1 MSESLGA
8 QGGLEGGRE
17 AWTLAATETSQTEA
31 SSAPPTGT
39 LDSSSLFPSALHSR
53 LSFLIHLVGAGRV
66 SLPSS
71 GWWRLRGW

>member
-8 QGGLEGGRE
+8 QGE
-17 AWTLAATETSQTEA
+17 AWTEA

-39 LDSSSLFPSALHSR
+39 LDSSSLCLSALHSR
-53 LSFLIHLVGAGRV
+53 LSFLIHLVGAGRA

-71 GWWRLRGW
+71 GWWRLGGW